1 MYLFFFFTTTLDSMM
16 DQSSDYRR
24 IHIELNAM
32 IGTLDQKIDSMIG
45 KHEKDFMAAYR
56 ASLFYSYLFYFRDT
70 C

>member
-1 MYLFFFFTTTLDSMM
+1 M
-16 DQSSDYRR
+16 DQDYRR
-24 IHIELNAM
+24 IHTELNAM

-56 ASLFYSYLFYFRDT
+56 VNKLNKSYRAT